1 MSDAWVEIR
10 GAGPVGLA
18 FALFLARRGVDSRR
32 IALEP
37 PMHAWSQT
45 LPAHLASRVLAVS
58 EGTCQLL
65 QRVADLP
72 AAGMIQR
79 VEVSMLG
86 HAGRTRIDASDV
98 RTEALGRVMRY
109 GDLLNA
115 LRKAAT
121 RLQWSE
127 GASVS
132 AATGS
137 THAAPALIV
146 HAEGDTGDDADT
158 RTFDQAALLAEVH
171 APSAPAALHQ
181 VAFERFTAHG
191 PLALLPLPEPMRWSL
206 VWCDRVQTSQARQD
220 ADRSLLE
227 HMLQSQIG
235 QRLGRVQIEG
245 PLACVPL
252 ARRVR
257 RTGHRANEVWIG
269 NAAQSL
275 HPVAGQGLNLGL
287 RDAFE
292 LADALALADRRSLP
306 IDQAVQ
312 RWYAVR
318 RADRAGTIMLTD
330 LMARSFTWPLARP
343 AQSVLLAALDLSAAL
358 RRPLAER
365 LMFGHRH

>member
-1 MSDAWVEIR
+1 MSEAWVQIR

-18 FALFLARRGVDSRR
+18 CALFLARRGVDSRR
-32 IALEP
+32 IALDP
-37 PMHAWSQT
+37 PMHAWPQD

-65 QRVADLP
+65 QRVASLP

-109 GDLLNA
+109 GDLLHA
-115 LRKAAT
+115 LRRAAA
-121 RLQWSE
+121 RLQWSQE
-127 GASVS
+127 AP
-132 AATGS
+132 AATATSG

-158 RTFDQAALLAEVH
+158 LTFDQAALLGEVH
-171 APSAPAALHQ
+171 AASAPTALHR
-181 VAFERFTAHG
+181 VAFERFTAQG
-191 PLALLPLPEPMRWSL
+191 PLALLPLPEPARWSL
-206 VWCDRVQTSQARQD
+206 VWCDRIEASQARQH
-220 ADRSLLE
+220 ADRKLLE
-227 HMLQSQIG
+227 QMLQIQVG

-252 ARRVR
+252 TRRVR
-257 RTGHRANEVWIG
+257 RTGHRPGEVWIG

-287 RDAFE
+287 RDAFK
-292 LADALALADRRSLP
+292 LADALAIADRRGLP
-306 IDQAVQ
+306 IDPSVQ
-312 RWYAVR
+312 GWYAAR
-318 RADRAGTIMLTD
+318 RADRSGTIMLTD